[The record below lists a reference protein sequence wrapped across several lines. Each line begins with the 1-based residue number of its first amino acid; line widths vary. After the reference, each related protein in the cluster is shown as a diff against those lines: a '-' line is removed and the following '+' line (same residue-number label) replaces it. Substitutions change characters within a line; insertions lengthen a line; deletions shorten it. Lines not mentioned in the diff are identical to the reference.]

1 MTFSTFLSRF
11 PDKEAAI
18 NYFIKIR
25 YGGVLICPHCTATGK
40 IYRYRGRLKVFHC
53 KNCNNDFSPFK
64 DTIFENSTTDLRKWF
79 YAIHLFLN
87 ARKGFPATQLQREIG
102 TAYKTA
108 WRMFHQVRVAM
119 QNGELKPF
127 EGLVEMDETLV
138 GGKPRK
144 YPPKLYDPAT
154 YSESKKLTTGLG
166 STKTI
171 VAGIKERK
179 SGRVY
184 SQIMPP
190 NESGERVTG
199 IQLKAVIDKTCVPG
213 ITTIT
218 DEFPAYGILDKP
230 VPSKVDLSLL
240 GDSEPIPRYAHHAV
254 CHKRY
259 EWVAGL
265 TEDGEFIHTNSI
277 ESHWA
282 IIKRSHYGV
291 YHSISDKY
299 LPRYLGEYSFRQNT
313 LKMSHL
319 DLFDLLLK
327 QSVLKKSCK

>member
-1 MTFSTFLSRF
+1 
-11 PDKEAAI
+11 
-18 NYFIKIR
+18 
-25 YGGVLICPHCTATGK
+25 
-40 IYRYRGRLKVFHC
+40 LKVFHC

-64 DTIFENSTTDLRKWF
+64 GTIFEKSTTELRKWF
-79 YAIHLFLN
+79 YAIHLFLHS
-87 ARKGFPATQLQREIG
+87 RKGFPALQLQREIG
-102 TAYKTA
+102 TTYKTA
-108 WRMFHQVRVAM
+108 WRMFHQIRLAM

-127 EGLVEMDETLV
+127 EGLVEMDETFV
-138 GGKPRK
+138 GGRPRK

-184 SQIMPP
+184 SQVMPP

-199 IQLKAVIDKTCVPG
+199 AQLKAVIDKTCVPG
-213 ITTIT
+213 TTIMT
-218 DEFPAYGILDKP
+218 DEFSAYGILDKP
-230 VPSKVDLSLL
+230 VSSKVDLSLL
-240 GDSEPIPRYAHHAV
+240 DGSEPVPCYGHHTV

-259 EWVAGL
+259 EWVAGV
-265 TEDGEFIHTNSI
+265 TKDGELIHTNGI

-282 IIKRSHYGV
+282 ILKRSHYGV

-299 LPRYLGEYSFRQNT
+299 LPRYLGEYSFRQET
-313 LKMSHL
+313 RKLPGL
-319 DLFDLLLK
+319 YVFDLLLK
-327 QSVLKKSCK
+327 RSVLKSP